1 MAKAKERSRAMDVI
15 ALIAGVSVLTGPL
28 LAWLRAVPALVGF
41 YMFMLG
47 GLVAIVAALSGLI
60 SAARGRGFGLGRTV
74 ALLAAMVFVFTAF
87 RAGNRSMINDYT
99 TNLGDPP
106 AFRHATQLPGNEGRD
121 LAYPKAFAE
130 TQRDCCADLQPLKV
144 AVPQAETLQRAER
157 VAAQMPHWTVTE
169 VDRDNGTVEAV
180 AESVVFGFKDDVV
193 IRVRPDGAATIVDVR
208 SKSRDGKGDM
218 GVNAARIRAYIA
230 ALAQA
235 AAPGAKN

>member
-1 MAKAKERSRAMDVI
+1 MAKAKQRSAAVDTI
-15 ALIAGVSVLTGPL
+15 ALLAGVCVFTGPV
-28 LAWLRAVPALVGF
+28 LAWLRVVPALVGF

-47 GLVAIVAALSGLI
+47 GLVAILTALSGLI
-60 SAARGRGFGLGRTV
+60 TAARGRGFGFGRSV

-99 TNLGDPP
+99 TSLDDPP
-106 AFRHATQLPGNEGRD
+106 AFHHAGQLPGNEGRD

-130 TQRDCCADLQPLKV
+130 TQRDCCADLHAAKIAAPPAD
-144 AVPQAETLQRAER
+144 AVQRAER

-193 IRVRPDGAATIVDVR
+193 IRVRPDGTTSIVDVR

-218 GVNAARIRAYIA
+218 GVNANRIRAYVS
-230 ALAQA
+230 ALEQG
-235 AAPGAKN
+235 AAPATK